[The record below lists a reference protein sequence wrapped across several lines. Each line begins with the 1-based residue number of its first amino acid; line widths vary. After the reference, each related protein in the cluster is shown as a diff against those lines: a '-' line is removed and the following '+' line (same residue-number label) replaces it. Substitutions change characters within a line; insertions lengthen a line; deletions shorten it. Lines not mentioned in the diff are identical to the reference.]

1 MGRVTAGIG
10 VRGGA
15 DDDRLVELHDGSL
28 DGVGERASG
37 GGTHVHHH
45 ATLTRGDLMVTREG
59 RMDGGKEGRMEGRKE
74 GGSMRWW
81 EIKRI
86 DRTLACQLYILQ
98 GIFRLDPS
106 ITDGC
111 GCRRLKKN
119 RIKH

>member
-37 GGTHVHHH
+37 GGPHVHHH

-59 RMDGGKEGRMEGRKE
+59 GKEGQRVDEMVGNK
-74 GGSMRWW
+74 M
-81 EIKRI
+81 
-86 DRTLACQLYILQ
+86 DRQNISVSVIQFA
-98 GIFRLDPS
+98 GHF
-106 ITDGC
+106 
-111 GCRRLKKN
+111 
-119 RIKH
+119 